1 MKKASSTIIAAA
13 GMTVGL
19 LGFALPAGAATHIQD
34 SAHTHAAHFKT
45 KKPPL
50 IKCFKVEGRDHDGKR
65 GKSVEYCVVVVDHN
79 KGDDHCS
86 DGRDQ
91 GGDNNGRGQDQ
102 GGDNKGH
109 GQDQGGDNKGHGRDQ
124 GGDNKG
130 HGQDQGGDNKGHGR
144 DPDLRKCP
152 VRNVRVLHSV
162 VDLPPGGSFP
172 LWNPAKDSSSWS
184 THG

>member
-65 GKSVEYCVVVVDHN
+65 GKSVEYCVVVVDRNKGDHN
-79 KGDDHCS
+79 KGDHCS
-86 DGRDQ
+86 DGSRPEGPGATSTTTRATRPGRQ
-91 GGDNNGRGQDQ
+91 GQATTAATAATRAATRATARTGGDQ
-102 GGDNKGH
+102 
-109 GQDQGGDNKGHGRDQ
+109 GHGRTRAATTRATPARAATAVAA
-124 GGDNKG
+124 
-130 HGQDQGGDNKGHGR
+130 GQPGR
-144 DPDLRKCP
+144 RQPPRHQLLR
-152 VRNVRVLHSV
+152 
-162 VDLPPGGSFP
+162 PGNARSGI
-172 LWNPAKDSSSWS
+172 SSD
-184 THG
+184 